1 MLESMVL
8 AGDGL
13 YQGSFQTMKA
23 EKLLQLRHEFHDDGI
38 MFCYCGYMTE
48 EVLFSIG
55 KAIKDKLLIDDVD
68 KPSIRVIFSLF
79 VEQVQNVIRYSN
91 ELESMETDEKLIEL
105 RYGVLA
111 VGREV
116 MSDGEEKLYVAV
128 GNMINREDATR
139 LEDNLRHIQSLDAEG
154 LKYLYKKT
162 MREETPEHSKGA
174 GLGFIDIAR
183 KSKNNFIYD
192 FLSIDKSISFFTITS
207 YA

>member
-1 MLESMVL
+1 
-8 AGDGL
+8 
-13 YQGSFQTMKA
+13 MKA
-23 EKLLQLRHEFHDDGI
+23 EKLLQLRHEFHNDGI

-91 ELESMETDEKLIEL
+91 ELESKETDEKLIEL

-111 VGREV
+111 IGRKI
-116 MSDGEEKLYVAV
+116 MPNGEEKLFVAV
-128 GNMINREDATR
+128 GNMVNSEDAVR
-139 LEDNLRHIQSLDAEG
+139 LQENLTHIQSLDAEG
-154 LKYLYKKT
+154 LKLLYKKT
-162 MREETPEHSKGA
+162 MREDTPEHSKGA

-183 KSKNNFIYD
+183 KSKNKFEYD
-192 FLSIDKSISFFTITS
+192 FITIDDDISFFTITS